1 MHDLADDISSSPI
14 SIKVGI
20 RLRFLSK
27 IDILFSI
34 QALKAGVNILGT
46 KMHYEGQNDIIL

>member
-46 KMHYEGQNDIIL
+46 